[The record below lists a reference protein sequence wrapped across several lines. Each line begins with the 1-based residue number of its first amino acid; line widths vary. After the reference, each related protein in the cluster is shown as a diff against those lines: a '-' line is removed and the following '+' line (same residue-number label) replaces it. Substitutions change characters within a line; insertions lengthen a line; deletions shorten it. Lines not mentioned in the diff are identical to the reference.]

1 MKSYKNVKVAYKS
14 IPYEEHRVTKY
25 RKVPMIM
32 LSGKWL
38 EESGFQIHDP
48 VDVFISKDM
57 IVLKKN
63 QITD

>member
-14 IPYEEHRVTKY
+14 IPYEEHLVTKY

-38 EESGFQIHDP
+38 EESGFQIHDL

-63 QITD
+63 R